1 VIYTK
6 DHLVA
11 GLRDTNREPDLRASL
26 TEKNPAATPGFYGAE
41 ANQAGWGWA
50 SSRALRL
57 S

>member
-11 GLRDTNREPDLRASL
+11 GLRDTNREPDLRGSL

-41 ANQAGWGWA
+41 ANQAGWG
-50 SSRALRL
+50 
-57 S
+57 